1 MQTGGGVLSGIGE
14 EDQQKELLK
23 EQRRKEEEERAR
35 MNNLGGVDLM
45 RFALPSIRRKE
56 AAENA

>member
-1 MQTGGGVLSGIGE
+1 VGE
-14 EDQQKELLK
+14 ENQQKELLK